1 MTMHEESRS
10 PSFADDLHKV
20 AMTFDAPNT
29 EFLYG
34 SAVTRGRAIK
44 RRRAFQGAFGAVV
57 ALVAAGALGLALA
70 GGTSGHAVP
79 SASDS
84 VARPTASAGPI
95 TGKYMLESFK
105 ALLPGDVKI
114 DPADGSATLYGVSF
128 AVYGTSGGWTAS
140 AYTAAKINGHNASV
154 QLTVNRPPYVTTCA
168 ADGPVNLKHSCTT
181 TPLGGGATLVE
192 YWVPFGTEPEYDVYR
207 NLPGGVDVHLSI
219 IGDAAV
225 GTRLLTM
232 PQILALVTA
241 PAWDRVLA
249 ALPPAIDCPGDIQ
262 PQNNGRGP
270 NWICGKTGKIY
281 PGGPAADTYTNLD

>member
-140 AYTAAKINGHNASV
+140 AYTAAKINGPV
-154 QLTVNRPPYVTTCA
+154 FPP
-168 ADGPVNLKHSCTT
+168 
-181 TPLGGGATLVE
+181 
-192 YWVPFGTEPEYDVYR
+192 
-207 NLPGGVDVHLSI
+207 
-219 IGDAAV
+219 
-225 GTRLLTM
+225 TRS
-232 PQILALVTA
+232 
-241 PAWDRVLA
+241 
-249 ALPPAIDCPGDIQ
+249 PPARSGCGRRRHRTSIGPDADQERFGSALGERANGDQ
-262 PQNNGRGP
+262 DG
-270 NWICGKTGKIY
+270 
-281 PGGPAADTYTNLD
+281 